1 MRPRAR
7 RARKS
12 NRGVKFQR
20 KPRTLFGRTALTFAF
35 AFLIF
40 SLFSLSVVIYFVAM
54 PLTQRAA
61 DDLSAL
67 IVLTTQIWVEL
78 PPGTRADF
86 EREMLKR
93 HDLFIGTKGDDLPV
107 HQTTHI
113 YIDYLLDAL
122 QKRTGND
129 HVLLLDEAMPEWG
142 WVDVDMG
149 GRTLRVGF
157 TEERLISPI
166 PLTMIMMVL
175 MGTLIAVL
183 TSLFQVRR
191 ITHPLAILA
200 DATTRIGMGKSGEP
214 LEETGAAE
222 LLELT
227 RNFNHM
233 ERQLKVLME
242 NRTTLLA
249 GISHDLRTPIAR
261 MQLELELL
269 DEDADQELVEGMRQ
283 NLLEMNEIITTTLQ
297 LSKGLGDQVE
307 ELIDLNDLLGDVA
320 NDFQRRGA
328 EVSLVHSES
337 CYCLIAL
344 STFRRVLNNLMD
356 NAKRYSGNKPVEI
369 SLRCDITQAVVQ
381 IIDRGPGIPAEMREE
396 VFQPFKRLEGS
407 RSRSSGGSGLGLAI
421 VEQLCNAN
429 DWTIALKES
438 EYGGTTAELT
448 LPRQE

>member
-1 MRPRAR
+1 M
-7 RARKS
+7 
-12 NRGVKFQR
+12 KFQR
-20 KPRTLFGRTALTFAF
+20 KPRTLFGRTALAFAF

-78 PPGTRADF
+78 PPGTRPDF

-113 YIDYLLDAL
+113 YIGYLLDAL
-122 QKRTGND
+122 HKRTGKD

-157 TEERLISPI
+157 TEERLLSPI

-233 ERQLKVLME
+233 ERQLKVLMA

-269 DEDADQELVEGMRQ
+269 DED
-283 NLLEMNEIITTTLQ
+283 
-297 LSKGLGDQVE
+297 
-307 ELIDLNDLLGDVA
+307 
-320 NDFQRRGA
+320 
-328 EVSLVHSES
+328 
-337 CYCLIAL
+337 
-344 STFRRVLNNLMD
+344 
-356 NAKRYSGNKPVEI
+356 
-369 SLRCDITQAVVQ
+369 
-381 IIDRGPGIPAEMREE
+381 
-396 VFQPFKRLEGS
+396 
-407 RSRSSGGSGLGLAI
+407 
-421 VEQLCNAN
+421 
-429 DWTIALKES
+429 
-438 EYGGTTAELT
+438 
-448 LPRQE
+448 